1 MKLSE
6 AFEDRPLL
14 IAYFCAGDP
23 DPQSV
28 PRMVDLLVRAGADV
42 VELGLPHSDP
52 IADGP
57 VIQAASQRAIEAGM
71 NTDLYFEMISK
82 TEADV
87 PLVFMGYYNM
97 IFRRGVERF
106 VQDCA
111 SSGITGLIVPDLPM
125 EEARPLKEACTRLD
139 LDLIYLVAPNT
150 PPERIESI
158 VEETSGFVYLVARS
172 GVTGARRDLL
182 DETKDLIDR
191 VKTDV
196 PKAVGFGISTPEQ
209 AAEVIRSGADAAIVG
224 SACVDL
230 IARGDLVGLERLVGE
245 MKVAIQRKT

>member
-1 MKLSE
+1 
-6 AFEDRPLL
+6 LL
-14 IAYFCAGDP
+14 ITYFCAGDP

-57 VIQAASQRAIEAGM
+57 AIQAASQRAIEAGM

-82 TEADV
+82 TETDV

-106 VQDCA
+106 AQDCA

-125 EEARPLKEACTRLD
+125 DEAGPLKEACTRLD

-245 MKVAIQRKT
+245 MKEAIRRKT

>member
-1 MKLSE
+1 M
-6 AFEDRPLL
+6 L
-14 IAYFCAGDP
+14 ITYFCAGDP

-57 VIQAASQRAIEAGM
+57 AIQAASQRAIEAGM

-82 TEADV
+82 TETDV

-106 VQDCA
+106 AQDCA

-125 EEARPLKEACTRLD
+125 DEAGPLKEACTRLD

-245 MKVAIQRKT
+245 MKEAIRRKT